1 MLSTWRRQSSSTC
14 RQSWLFA
21 KPNDSSDYSAT
32 VFHIVAFFSLAQEV
46 ANDDNAPVFR
56 LILLS
61 FFMQA
66 TTAVTSPYAQVIFRN
81 KGYSNTLVGIVLA
94 VGQAASV
101 IMPILLCMLSDNTR
115 KTRRIAFILI
125 AASTALFY
133 PAAKSGSL
141 LVTCLAFFLSFG
153 MFWTMNPMM
162 DGYESRLLEGDPA
175 KYGMARSAGTLGYLI
190 CLILFALTGFP
201 DETSNDSILLCMV
214 IVNSLFA
221 ASLLIAPKDLPRK
234 EGESKSRMFSISWF
248 SRKYYLMMLVIAI
261 GRMGETVI
269 NRMLSGY
276 MTEVLNLGS
285 RFTLMIALGAFS
297 EMIMMFFGGR
307 LMAKG
312 RLTAFNAIMLGSIA
326 MAARLLIYYLFP
338 NVVAF
343 TFAQLLHSM
352 TFGLLHVG
360 ATRFIAQN
368 VKEEHYS
375 VAMSLYW
382 AMATNFPQMIG
393 ALIGGVI
400 VDHIGYSG
408 LFLIF
413 AVFPIVSVALGYGF
427 KGVLSDNESK
437 D

>member
-1 MLSTWRRQSSSTC
+1 MALS
-14 RQSWLFA
+14 
-21 KPNDSSDYSAT
+21 
-32 VFHIVAFFSLAQEV
+32 FSLAQDGS
-46 ANDDNAPVFR
+46 NDDNASVLR
-56 LILLS
+56 LILLC
-61 FFMQA
+61 FFTQS

-101 IMPILLCMLSDNTR
+101 IMPLFLCMLSDNTR
-115 KTRRIAFILI
+115 KTRRIALALI
-125 AASTALFY
+125 TVSTALFF

-141 LVTCLAFFLSFG
+141 LFTCLAFFISFG
-153 MFWTMNPMM
+153 VFWSINPMM

-175 KYGMARSAGTLGYLI
+175 KYGMVRSAGTLGYLI
-190 CLILFALTGFP
+190 CLILFALSGFP
-201 DETSNDSILLCMV
+201 DETNNNSILLCMV

-221 ASLLIAPKDLPRK
+221 ISLVVAPKDRPRK
-234 EGESKSRMFSISWF
+234 AGEAKSKMFSLSWF

-261 GRMGETVI
+261 GRLGETVI

-297 EMIMMFFGGR
+297 EMVMMFFGGR
-307 LMAKG
+307 LLHNGK
-312 RLTAFNAIMLGSIA
+312 LSAFTAIMLGSIA
-326 MAARLLIYYLFP
+326 MVIRLLIYYLFP

-343 TFAQLLHSM
+343 TLAQLLHSM
-352 TFGLLHVG
+352 TFGLLHIGV
-360 ATRFIAQN
+360 TRFIAKN
-368 VKEEHYS
+368 VAEEHYS

-382 AMATNFPQMIG
+382 AVATNFPQMIG

-400 VDHIGYSG
+400 VDQLGYPS

-413 AVFPIVSVALGYGF
+413 SVFPMISVALGYGF
-427 KGVLSDNESK
+427 RRTLSDNSRK
-437 D
+437 VR